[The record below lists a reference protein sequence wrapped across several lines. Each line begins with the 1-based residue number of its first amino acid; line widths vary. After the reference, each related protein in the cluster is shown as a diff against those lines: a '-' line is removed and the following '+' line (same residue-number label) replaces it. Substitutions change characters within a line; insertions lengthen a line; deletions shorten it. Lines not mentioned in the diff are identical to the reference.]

1 MLFDEV
7 EAIPLEVP
15 SGTGLG
21 LELDRDS
28 IGDAVSITDR
38 GG

>member
-1 MLFDEV
+1 MLFDPV
-7 EAIPLEVP
+7 EAIPIKVP

-21 LELDRDS
+21 LEADRDS